1 MTGKIFAAAFCAVSA
16 AILFCGCGSAKGA
29 SGINRE
35 LVPESSAAEVTE
47 TEITSAEQES
57 APESSVTAENAT
69 AFESAADEEALI
81 TAAEIF
87 ESLNAGELC
96 GEMDTTAMLGSEM
109 FDSACEKLYGT
120 AVSELTDGGVMFVGA
135 GTLADEVSVLCGG
148 DTAALTALLR
158 QRAARRAEEYGG
170 YAPAEKEKAESALIF
185 EHKGCSVLVIS
196 DRAEEIKKSITAM

>member
-35 LVPESSAAEVTE
+35 PVPESSTAEVTE

-57 APESSVTAENAT
+57 APES
-69 AFESAADEEALI
+69 AADEDALI

>member
-16 AILFCGCGSAKGA
+16 VILFCGCGSAKGA
-29 SGINRE
+29 SGIDRE
-35 LVPESSAAEVTE
+35 PVPESSAAEVTE

-57 APESSVTAENAT
+57 APES
-69 AFESAADEEALI
+69 AADEDALI